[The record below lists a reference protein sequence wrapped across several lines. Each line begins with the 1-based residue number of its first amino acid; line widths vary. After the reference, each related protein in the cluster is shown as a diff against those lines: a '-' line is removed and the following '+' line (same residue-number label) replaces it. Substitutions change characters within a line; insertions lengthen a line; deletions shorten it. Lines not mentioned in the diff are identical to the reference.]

1 MDNEIKERLELI
13 KIENFFLLVFI
24 FIIILSYIAN
34 DFEKSY
40 FENGSIEDR
49 DNYRN
54 IQVFIFFIVVLINIY
69 YVIISYDE
77 FVKLKDVDYS
87 NRKMYSKI
95 SLIAS
100 LAALVASSIILYI
113 AITDRD
119 IDTEIS
125 L

>member
-54 IQVFIFFIVVLINIY
+54 IQVFIFFITVLRLGQTI
-69 YVIISYDE
+69 
-77 FVKLKDVDYS
+77 FL
-87 NRKMYSKI
+87 
-95 SLIAS
+95 AS
-100 LAALVASSIILYI
+100 LL
-113 AITDRD
+113 
-119 IDTEIS
+119 
-125 L
+125 

>member
-87 NRKMYSKI
+87 NRKMYSKL

>member
-13 KIENFFLLVFI
+13 KIENFFLLIFI

-87 NRKMYSKI
+87 NRKMYSKL

>member
-13 KIENFFLLVFI
+13 KIENFFLLIFI

-40 FENGSIEDR
+40 FEKGSIEDR

-87 NRKMYSKI
+87 NRKMYSKL

>member
-13 KIENFFLLVFI
+13 KIENFFLLIFI

-87 NRKMYSKI
+87 NRKMYSKL

-113 AITDRD
+113 AVTDRD